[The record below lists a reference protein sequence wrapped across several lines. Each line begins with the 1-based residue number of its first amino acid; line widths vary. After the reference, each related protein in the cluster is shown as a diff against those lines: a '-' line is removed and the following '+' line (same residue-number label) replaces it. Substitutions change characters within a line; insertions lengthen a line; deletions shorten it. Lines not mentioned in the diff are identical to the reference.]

1 MSLFSLPQLARNH
14 KSIQLNTINSICT
27 VTRMTLNMSNTFYNV
42 DSKNSTIQ
50 QVKSL
55 PLHDT
60 QFTKLIMLEI
70 SHCKVRNYFSL
81 QNYFSKHSS
90 HQKKFLIKV
99 LHACV
104 GETVHVCGGFKAFQ
118 H

>member
-1 MSLFSLPQLARNH
+1 MSLFSLTKLARNH
-14 KSIQLNTINSICT
+14 KSIQFKTINSIRT
-27 VTRMTLNMSNTFYNV
+27 VTCMTLNMSNIFYNV

-50 QVKSL
+50 RVL
-55 PLHDT
+55 RDT

-70 SHCKVRNYFSL
+70 LHCKVRNYFSL

-99 LHACV
+99 LCACV
-104 GETVHVCGGFKAFQ
+104 AETVHVCVCVGSKACQ